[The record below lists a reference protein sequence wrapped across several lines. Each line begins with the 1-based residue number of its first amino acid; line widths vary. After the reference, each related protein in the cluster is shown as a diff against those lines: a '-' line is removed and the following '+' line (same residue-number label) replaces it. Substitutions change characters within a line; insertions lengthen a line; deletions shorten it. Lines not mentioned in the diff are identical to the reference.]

1 MADFLE
7 KPLDEITKSMVFK
20 VDGEFIMVLVRGH
33 HEINDIKLKAYFET
47 DNIELA
53 TEAEIVNLLG
63 QNQVH

>member
-1 MADFLE
+1 
-7 KPLDEITKSMVFK
+7 MVFK